1 MAMRLNVVFPQ
12 ALDKEGEIRARL
24 AAASLAKCNRMH
36 FNPEKTELILS
47 GEALSVERIRDAF
60 AEQQLPLAQI
70 FSSLNDEENDAAD
83 DVVSEEKPSE
93 ERMRPIGR

>member
-1 MAMRLNVVFPQ
+1 MAMRLTVQFPN

-24 AAASLAKCNRMH
+24 AAASLAKCNRMT
-36 FNPEKTELILS
+36 FNADKTELSLS
-47 GEALSVERIRDAF
+47 GEALSVERVEDAF
-60 AEQQLPLAQI
+60 EDQKLPIGQI
-70 FSSLNDEENDAAD
+70 FSSLNEEENEAAD